1 MSTYS
6 KLLDDMLR
14 RMKTD
19 AEKQLAALRAQQ
31 FAVFEI
37 LPNGDSVDRT
47 SQQVATLEQTI
58 RELDEAIDVAG
69 KVG

>member
-58 RELDEAIDVAG
+58 RELDEAISVAG